1 MSELSLHNFCHPYP
15 KMVLC
20 TLALQTTTLTKG
32 NYTQLCKV
40 GWTFLVIFTSGME
53 YACPGRQGQ
62 ASLQS
67 RGECDF

>member
-1 MSELSLHNFCHPYP
+1 MSELSLHNFYHPYP
-15 KMVLC
+15 KIVLS
-20 TLALQTTTLTKG
+20 TLAQQTTTLTKG

-40 GWTFLVIFTSGME
+40 GWVFLVIFTSGME
-53 YACPGRQGQ
+53 YACPDRQGQ